1 MVPIIAK
8 QRRILDKDLRISE
21 WIEEFYFTVSDNIMR
36 DYTYMTALGFLN
48 LGPTPKEYICLDVE
62 VLLGDWVGWK
72 VADPARFIAMPE
84 L

>member
-1 MVPIIAK
+1 
-8 QRRILDKDLRISE
+8 
-21 WIEEFYFTVSDNIMR
+21 MR

-48 LGPTPKEYICLDVE
+48 LGPTPKEYIYFDVE
-62 VLLGDWVGWK
+62 LLLGDWVGWK